1 MFKRNKIS
9 VEKYVILINISG
21 KYFFRNFIFFKLF
34 IIITDEN
41 NCYIESWC
49 FMIGWK
55 TFWEKNVTS
64 KYGTYTYHIQE
75 TTQLFFVSTALPNS
89 RQIVKFVSRNY
100 ARNFMRRDRK
110 KHSSTLWW
118 LNRVSLSIFF
128 SWSVPENRGSKRR
141 LRWLSFTV
149 CGFIELNRGPW

>member
-1 MFKRNKIS
+1 MEMF
-9 VEKYVILINISG
+9 
-21 KYFFRNFIFFKLF
+21 FFRISYLYNDWH
-34 IIITDEN
+34 T
-41 NCYIESWC
+41 ESQR

-100 ARNFMRRDRK
+100 ARNFMRRDNRK
-110 KHSSTLWW
+110 KTQ
-118 LNRVSLSIFF
+118 
-128 SWSVPENRGSKRR
+128 
-141 LRWLSFTV
+141 
-149 CGFIELNRGPW
+149 